1 MLILGHV
8 GVTLGAAV
16 LLDRVIS
23 KSPPYFAIHDKAD
36 KHNRSSSESVA
47 AQAGNPSTTSSAFAS
62 LANHIDIRILLIGA
76 LLPDIIDKPVGH
88 YFFRDT
94 FSTGRIYCHTL
105 LFAVILLLAGL
116 YLYTSRKKLWLLV
129 LSFGTFIHLILDQ
142 MWLQPR
148 TLLWPL
154 YGLTFEREDLTD
166 WTLDILRNLVSLPQ
180 VYVIE
185 IIGVT
190 VIIWFIATLIRNKT
204 VYAFIKKGIVS

>member
-8 GVTLGAAV
+8 GFTLGAAV

-23 KSPPYFAIHDKAD
+23 KSPPYFAIRDKEV

-47 AQAGNPSTTSSAFAS
+47 AQAGNPGTTSSAFAS

-185 IIGVT
+185 IIGAT
-190 VIIWFIATLIRNKT
+190 ILIWFISTLIRNKT